1 MKSRIEKILFA
12 VLLATPS
19 FASAAILDNLKG
31 EDKAKDLGAIDKLIT
46 NVSSIVTNTA
56 GAIALLMIIFGG
68 MTYIT
73 SAGNT
78 ERAEKG
84 KKILTYAIGGLL
96 LVILAKI
103 ILRVFATLLGGS
115 YQ

>member
-1 MKSRIEKILFA
+1 MKKFGKLF
-12 VLLATPS
+12 LLITLATPS
-19 FASAAILDNLKG
+19 FASAAILEGLKG
-31 EDKAKDLGAIDKLIT
+31 ENKAKDLEAIDKLIS
-46 NVSSIVTNTA
+46 NISSIVTNIA

-68 MTYIT
+68 LTYIT

-96 LVILAKI
+96 LVILAKV
-103 ILRVFATLLGGS
+103 ILSVFATLLGGS